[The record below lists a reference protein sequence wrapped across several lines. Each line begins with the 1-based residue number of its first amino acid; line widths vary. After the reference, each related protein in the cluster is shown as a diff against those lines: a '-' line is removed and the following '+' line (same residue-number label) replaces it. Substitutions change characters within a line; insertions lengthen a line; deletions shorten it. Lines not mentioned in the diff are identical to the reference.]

1 MYERILVPLD
11 GSKLAQQALPYARA
25 VATAKSAEVELVEVV
40 APFEEF
46 VRASTDDELVA
57 VGAGSRF
64 DRWPTSNEWASIAQ
78 GFREDAGKRL
88 AASEAL
94 IGAGVATRSAVLEGD
109 AAEAII
115 KEADARPG
123 TLIVMATHGR
133 SGLGRWLMGSVADKV
148 VRHANQPTL
157 VVRARDGADGARD
170 DADGS
175 RANIGEVILPLDGSA
190 TAEAAIPHAVEMS
203 KLLGVGISLIRAVSP
218 ASHADAF
225 VEYMPDSYERL
236 VEDARE
242 DAEEYL
248 DGVATRIRDQGIS
261 EVRTEASIGNASSA
275 IVDLARAA
283 DDPLVVMATHGRSGI
298 GRWMLGSVADR
309 VVRHGP
315 GPVLVVRPDPAS

>member
-25 VATAKSAEVELVEVV
+25 IAAACSAEVELIEVV
-40 APFEEF
+40 APFEEC

-94 IGAGVATRSAVLEGD
+94 IGAGVTTHSAVLEGD

-133 SGLGRWLMGSVADKV
+133 SGLGRWLMGSVTDKV

-157 VVRARDGADGARD
+157 VVRARD
-170 DADGS
+170 DADASPGS
-175 RANIGEVILPLDGSA
+175 IGEVILPLDGSA
-190 TAEAAIPHAVEMS
+190 TAETAVPHALEMA
-203 KLLGVGISLIRAVSP
+203 KLLGAGISLIRAVSP
-218 ASHADAF
+218 ASHADASL
-225 VEYMPDSYERL
+225 EYMPDSYQRL

-261 EVRTEASIGNASSA
+261 EVRSEALIGNAGSA

-298 GRWMLGSVADR
+298 GRWVLGSVADR

-315 GPVLVVRPDPAS
+315 GPVLVVRPDQAP

>member
-109 AAEAII
+109 AAEVII

-123 TLIVMATHGR
+123 TLIIMATHGR
-133 SGLGRWLMGSVADKV
+133 SGLGRWLMGSVTDKV
-148 VRHANQPTL
+148 VRHAHQPTL
-157 VVRARDGADGARD
+157 VVRARDGADE
-170 DADGS
+170 S

-203 KLLGVGISLIRAVSP
+203 KLLGVGISLVRAVSP

-225 VEYMPDSYERL
+225 VEYMPDSYEWL

-242 DAEEYL
+242 DAQEYL
-248 DGVATRIRDQGIS
+248 DGVSTRIRDQGIS

-283 DDPLVVMATHGRSGI
+283 NEPLVVMATHGRSGV
-298 GRWMLGSVADR
+298 GRWVLGSVADR

-315 GPVLVVRPDPAS
+315 GPVLVVRPDQAS

>member
-236 VEDARE
+236 VEEARE

-283 DDPLVVMATHGRSGI
+283 DEPLVVMATHGRSGV
-298 GRWMLGSVADR
+298 GRWVLGSVADR

-315 GPVLVVRPDPAS
+315 GPVLVVRPDQAP

>member
-148 VRHANQPTL
+148 VRHAHQPTL
-157 VVRARDGADGARD
+157 VVRVRD

-236 VEDARE
+236 VEEARE

-315 GPVLVVRPDPAS
+315 GPVLVVRPDQAS

>member
-78 GFREDAGKRL
+78 SFREDAGKRL

-133 SGLGRWLMGSVADKV
+133 SGLGRWLMGSVTDKV
-148 VRHANQPTL
+148 VRHAHQPTL
-157 VVRARDGADGARD
+157 VVRARD

-225 VEYMPDSYERL
+225 VEYMPDSYQRL

-248 DGVATRIRDQGIS
+248 DGVATRIRNQGIS
-261 EVRTEASIGNASSA
+261 EVRSEASIGNASSA

-283 DDPLVVMATHGRSGI
+283 DEPLVVMATHGRSGV

-315 GPVLVVRPDPAS
+315 GPVLVVRPDQAP